1 MPPMSQQSQQ
11 PMMYGQQQPNG
22 MMGGRPPMM
31 GGQMP
36 GGQMQGGPMLQ
47 QQQQQQWGAVNEE
60 AQVNEILTRFPPGAV
75 DKATARRFLTARQ
88 WDMAKS
94 TQLLHENMQWKRSFG
109 CPVDPKSCLGELIKG
124 KTFLH
129 GQDRV
134 GNALVYHFCR
144 KQDPSER
151 DLQEAVQS
159 VVFWAEQCEKEVNSK
174 TGKITLVFVRSGTN
188 QGNADPNLAR
198 AIAPILQNNFPERLD
213 RVLVYPTGLTFN
225 ALWFAAQF
233 VLDASTRKKVT
244 PISDQYELFTYIAP
258 ENLLTEFGGL
268 DQVRWV
274 PLCVGVCVL
283 LLACTF
289 SFDSYSAHHSDSS
302 NLILQRIS
310 LALIGGTSMRT
321 KRSSTNSRCRSS
333 RCRCSRRPKSSGS
346 SRWLLSNGS
355 SSSSR

>member
-144 KQDPSER
+144 P
-151 DLQEAVQS
+151 
-159 VVFWAEQCEKEVNSK
+159 
-174 TGKITLVFVRSGTN
+174 
-188 QGNADPNLAR
+188 
-198 AIAPILQNNFPERLD
+198 
-213 RVLVYPTGLTFN
+213 
-225 ALWFAAQF
+225 
-233 VLDASTRKKVT
+233 
-244 PISDQYELFTYIAP
+244 
-258 ENLLTEFGGL
+258 
-268 DQVRWV
+268 
-274 PLCVGVCVL
+274 
-283 LLACTF
+283 
-289 SFDSYSAHHSDSS
+289 
-302 NLILQRIS
+302 
-310 LALIGGTSMRT
+310 
-321 KRSSTNSRCRSS
+321 
-333 RCRCSRRPKSSGS
+333 
-346 SRWLLSNGS
+346 
-355 SSSSR
+355 